1 MRFDAFFRAF
11 YIGESDG
18 HLKGYTTTWAIPKF
32 FAESILRDE
41 KSREKL
47 PQDDMSYDK
56 WFQGNASPRNHW
68 ANFAKNYKEDLLVS
82 DLMDTLDDKNI
93 SKLLV
98 AFSVDDGE
106 EVNKL
111 LLCTAIKDGGY
122 ATSSTYVDNLC
133 SIIEKYSLTQ
143 YDAAA
148 TETKTVWYRV
158 RKTWADSKSQLGAY
172 KVLANAKACADKNP
186 GYYVFDPDGKAI
198 YPEKTDTPFLVRV
211 SISDLNIR
219 RGPGTNYSTIG
230 RYTGIGVF
238 TILEVRSG
246 QGSTAGWGR
255 LKSGIGW
262 ISLDF
267 TTRL

>member
-1 MRFDAFFRAF
+1 MRFDAFFRAI
-11 YIGESDG
+11 YIGERDG

-106 EVNKL
+106 
-111 LLCTAIKDGGY
+111 
-122 ATSSTYVDNLC
+122 
-133 SIIEKYSLTQ
+133 
-143 YDAAA
+143 
-148 TETKTVWYRV
+148 
-158 RKTWADSKSQLGAY
+158 
-172 KVLANAKACADKNP
+172 
-186 GYYVFDPDGKAI
+186 
-198 YPEKTDTPFLVRV
+198 
-211 SISDLNIR
+211 
-219 RGPGTNYSTIG
+219 
-230 RYTGIGVF
+230 
-238 TILEVRSG
+238 
-246 QGSTAGWGR
+246 
-255 LKSGIGW
+255 
-262 ISLDF
+262 
-267 TTRL
+267 